1 MGNNPEQLE
10 QKALSLLNQLPAFQT
25 FMQKNSQLAGLFHVP
40 GNYGSSGSLS
50 GLQTKEQVA
59 QQIQAQ
65 GKGGGPGTSGGSG
78 GTAALPSAF
87 QSAKGQLDAYKSK
100 LSALGAGNG
109 NMDMPNFQPNDQK
122 TKTFWHRLEY
132 GANFQTTRNNYM
144 FPTVTDFGASLG
156 YKLGHGNIVGLGASY
171 KLGWG
176 NGIQHIAFSSE
187 GVGLRSFLQVKIK

>member
-65 GKGGGPGTSGGSG
+65 GKGGGPGGSG
-78 GTAALPSAF
+78 VAGGPAALPSAF
-87 QSAKGQLDAYKSK
+87 RSAKGQLNAYNSK
-100 LSALGAGNG
+100 RRAPGA
-109 NMDMPNFQPNDQK
+109 
-122 TKTFWHRLEY
+122 
-132 GANFQTTRNNYM
+132 A
-144 FPTVTDFGASLG
+144 
-156 YKLGHGNIVGLGASY
+156 
-171 KLGWG
+171 
-176 NGIQHIAFSSE
+176 
-187 GVGLRSFLQVKIK
+187 

>member
-25 FMQKNSQLAGLFHVP
+25 FMKKNSQLAGLFHVP

-78 GTAALPSAF
+78 GTAALPPPF
-87 QSAKGQLDAYKSK
+87 QSPNAQLAPSNTKPTP
-100 LSALGAGNG
+100 LG
-109 NMDMPNFQPNDQK
+109 
-122 TKTFWHRLEY
+122 T
-132 GANFQTTRNNYM
+132 AN
-144 FPTVTDFGASLG
+144 
-156 YKLGHGNIVGLGASY
+156 
-171 KLGWG
+171 
-176 NGIQHIAFSSE
+176 
-187 GVGLRSFLQVKIK
+187 